1 MSKRSNKPI
10 KIVMGVS
17 CGGKSYFIKNNFPD
31 AFVLDVLDYQQKRKR
46 EMLFYYDALLAANED
61 IKNDLVQA
69 ILEDKDVVMEHTLLR
84 AIRRE
89 PYIKAIREVTD
100 RDIDIYVVC
109 PSFEQYEKNLK
120 ERKVKPCAV
129 IEMLKV
135 FEMPTKDEGYT
146 HVYIVDENGIKL
158 SE

>member
-1 MSKRSNKPI
+1 
-10 KIVMGVS
+10 
-17 CGGKSYFIKNNFPD
+17 
-31 AFVLDVLDYQQKRKR
+31 
-46 EMLFYYDALLAANED
+46 MLFYYDALLAANED

-109 PSFEQYEKNLK
+109 PSLEQYEKNLK
-120 ERKVKPCAV
+120 ERDVRPCEV